1 MTAGEPGP
9 AHTGADAARNSVAAG
24 SADAARI
31 IDADAREFAALP
43 AAIPELVRRLGGR
56 VHTGTWD
63 YEANRLRI
71 QHRPGA
77 GISAMYR
84 MPAGTGFNELGV
96 STEAIRVPGV
106 AATRVFATNDAPGV
120 VVSGWIH
127 PHDPKL
133 PALALAADRAFVQ
146 ETWGDAELL
155 TRLKTI
161 AYRPLRRAV
170 LRATFT
176 TRGPLRIART
186 IYLKVGRPQSIEALN
201 RRHQLL
207 AGTPVPVPPVLEPA
221 IAGIL
226 ALEAGNGESLSAA
239 IRPRSGAD
247 LDPRDF
253 TTLLDA
259 LPGSVM
265 ALKPRDAWSD
275 STRRYQQAATLALPH
290 RAGRIEE
297 LTGRIEAHLAASDR
311 GDKVPA
317 HGDFYDANIL
327 LDGGKIT
334 ALLDLDSLGPGYRV
348 DDLACLLGHLAI
360 LPTLGE
366 KNDGAAG
373 ALERFAA
380 VFERGVDPR
389 ALWARSAAVALT
401 LIAGSRGLG
410 GERWLQVAEAR
421 LRVVEALVRRADSCA

>member
-9 AHTGADAARNSVAAG
+9 AHAF
-24 SADAARI
+24 ADAARI
-31 IDADAREFAALP
+31 RDADARELAALP

-56 VHTGTWD
+56 VHTGNWD
-63 YEANRLRI
+63 FEANRLRI

-84 MPAGTGFNELGV
+84 MPAGTGFTELGV
-96 STEAIRVPGV
+96 STEAIDVPGV
-106 AATRVFATNDAPGV
+106 AAARVLDGDGGPRV

-127 PHDPKL
+127 PADPGL
-133 PALALAADRAFVQ
+133 PALARAADRAFVQ
-146 ETWGDAELL
+146 ETWGEGELL
-155 TRLKTI
+155 TGLKTV

-186 IYLKVGRPQSIEALN
+186 VYLKVGRPPAIEALL
-201 RRHQLL
+201 RRHALL
-207 AGTPVPVPPVLEPA
+207 AGSPVPVPPVLGPA
-221 IAGIL
+221 IAGVL
-226 ALEAGNGESLSAA
+226 ALEAGRGEPLAAA

-253 TTLLDA
+253 VSLLDA

-265 ALKPRDAWSD
+265 ALKPRAAWSD
-275 STRRYQQAATLALPH
+275 STGRYQQAASLALPH
-290 RAGRIEE
+290 RAGEIEE
-297 LTGRIEAHLAASDR
+297 LAGRIEAHLAGSDR
-311 GDKVPA
+311 GERVPA

-366 KNDGAAG
+366 KNETAGA

-380 VFERGVDPR
+380 VFERCVDPR

-401 LIAGSRGLG
+401 LIAGSRSLG
-410 GERWLQVAEAR
+410 AERRLPVAEAR
-421 LRVVEALVRRADSCA
+421 LRVVAALLHRADACS

>member
-9 AHTGADAARNSVAAG
+9 AHAG
-24 SADAARI
+24 TDAARI
-31 IDADAREFAALP
+31 IDADARELAALP

-56 VHTGTWD
+56 VHTGNWD

-84 MPAGTGFNELGV
+84 MPAGTGFTELGV
-96 STEAIRVPGV
+96 STEAITVPGV
-106 AATRVFATNDAPGV
+106 AATRVFATRRAPGV

-127 PHDPKL
+127 PRDPGL
-133 PALALAADRAFVQ
+133 PALARAAEKAFVQ
-146 ETWGDAELL
+146 ETWGEGELL
-155 TRLKTI
+155 TRLKTV

-186 IYLKVGRPQSIEALN
+186 VYLKVGRPPAIEALN
-201 RRHQLL
+201 LRHRML
-207 AGTPVPVPPVLEPA
+207 AGTPVPVPPVLGPA

-226 ALEAGNGESLSAA
+226 ALEAGRGESLSAA
-239 IRPRSGAD
+239 IRPHSGAD

-253 TTLLDA
+253 ISLLEA
-259 LPGSVM
+259 LPGSAM
-265 ALKPRDAWSD
+265 ELKPRAAWSD

-290 RAGRIEE
+290 RAGEIEG

-311 GDKVPA
+311 GEQVPA

-366 KNDGAAG
+366 KNDGAGA

-380 VFERGVDPR
+380 VFERCVDPR

-410 GERWLQVAEAR
+410 AERWLQVAEAR
-421 LRVVEALVRRADSCA
+421 LRVVEALVRRADSFA

>member
-1 MTAGEPGP
+1 M
-9 AHTGADAARNSVAAG
+9 V
-24 SADAARI
+24 
-31 IDADAREFAALP
+31 DADARELAALP

-56 VHTGTWD
+56 VHTGNWD

-106 AATRVFATNDAPGV
+106 AATRVFATNRTPGV
-120 VVSGWIH
+120 TVSGWIH
-127 PHDPKL
+127 PHDPRL
-133 PALALAADRAFVQ
+133 PALAQAADRAFVQ
-146 ETWGDAELL
+146 ETWGEAELL
-155 TRLKTI
+155 TKLKI
-161 AYRPLRRAV
+161 VAYRPLRRAV

-186 IYLKVGRPQSIEALN
+186 IYLKVGRPQAIEALN
-201 RRHQLL
+201 RRHELL
-207 AGTPVPVPPVLEPA
+207 AGTPVPVPPVLGPA
-221 IAGIL
+221 IAGVL
-226 ALEAGNGESLSAA
+226 ALEAGIGESLSAA
-239 IRPRSGAD
+239 IRPHSGAD

-253 TTLLDA
+253 ISLLDA

-265 ALKPRDAWSD
+265 ELKPRAAWSD
-275 STRRYQQAATLALPH
+275 STRRYQQAAALALPH

-421 LRVVEALVRRADSCA
+421 LRVVEALVRRADSRV